1 MRFTVAGNP
10 KSIKTSPSP
19 PPVDNQNGTFSLAIG
34 SIVSDINGNPV
45 NDGTLVHFSTAPPIG
60 VITSPVETVF
70 GIAATDLTYPVDA
83 AGSSI
88 TAIATSGDIA

>member
-1 MRFTVAGNP
+1 MTAHWC
-10 KSIKTSPSP
+10 I
-19 PPVDNQNGTFSLAIG
+19 SLQ
-34 SIVSDINGNPV
+34 P
-45 NDGTLVHFSTAPPIG
+45 PPIG